1 MAGQLFTDQTGRQVC
16 AGQATRIVSLVPSI
30 TELCA
35 ALGLGHEVVGI
46 TRFCVSP
53 PDWYRSK
60 TRIGGTK
67 NPDTNKIIALRPDL
81 VLANKEENT
90 ASDIETLTRAG
101 IPVWVSDIRNLAQA
115 LDMVRDVGNL
125 SGRGREATALV
136 QDIEALLVVAPP
148 DPVSAVCLV
157 WWNPMMMAGEDTFI
171 HAMMEAAGFQNALTG
186 LRKSR
191 YPEVTD
197 AQLVAAS
204 PRVLLLPSEPFPFS
218 EKHVAHFRALLP
230 ATEVVRVPGEFLS
243 WYGSRMAAAI
253 PYLRRLNE
261 SLAQT

>member
-1 MAGQLFTDQTGRQVC
+1 MAGQLFTDQTGRQVF

-35 ALGLGHEVVGI
+35 ALGLEQEVVGI
-46 TRFCVSP
+46 TRFCVAP

-67 NPDTNKIIALRPDL
+67 NPDTEKIIALRPDM

-115 LDMVRDVGNL
+115 IGMMRDVGKL
-125 SGRGREATALV
+125 TGRGREAAALM
-136 QDIEALLVVAPP
+136 QAIEVLLGAAPP
-148 DPVSAVCLV
+148 APVSAVCLV
-157 WWNPMMMAGEDTFI
+157 WWNPMMIAGEDTFI

-186 LRKSR
+186 LHTSR

-197 AQLVAAS
+197 VQLIAAS

-230 ATEVVRVPGEFLS
+230 AAEVVRVPGEFLS
-243 WYGSRMAAAI
+243 WYGSRMITAI
-253 PYLRRLNE
+253 PHLRRLSE
-261 SLAQT
+261 TLAQT